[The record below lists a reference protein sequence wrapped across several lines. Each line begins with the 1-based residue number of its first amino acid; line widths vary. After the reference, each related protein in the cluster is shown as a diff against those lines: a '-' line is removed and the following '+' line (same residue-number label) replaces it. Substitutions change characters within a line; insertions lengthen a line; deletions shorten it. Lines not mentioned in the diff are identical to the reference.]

1 MVAKPEN
8 PEVNWELLTQTLRP
22 ENNPGFLLWQVTNL
36 WQRRQRAALDEVGIT
51 HVQFIL
57 MAGLAWLQQRE
68 GAVSQSRLAQFC
80 KTDPMMTSQVVRS
93 LEEQGLMMRTLHPAD
108 KRARQLELTDAGID
122 VLNRAMPLVLETD
135 AIFFN
140 PMGDGQPDMI
150 EALRRL
156 WRSGQPSNTNARR

>member
-1 MVAKPEN
+1 MTIKLDDAD
-8 PEVNWELLTQTLRP
+8 VNWDLLARTLRP

-57 MAGLAWLQQRE
+57 LAGLAWLQQRE

-93 LEEQGLMMRTLHPAD
+93 LEDQGLLVRAVHPAD
-108 KRARQLELTDAGID
+108 KRARQLELTDAGTDI
-122 VLNRAMPLVLETD
+122 LNRAMPLVLETD

-140 PMGDGQPDMI
+140 PMGEDQPGLID
-150 EALRRL
+150 ALRQL
-156 WRSGQPSNTNARR
+156 WRSGQPSNNNTRR